1 MNPGVDG
8 GSNYLQLSGKGEDK
22 IIIRWVAYIGLIVL
36 QIPSASPTAQQDV
49 YPAQG
54 NGFAA
59 QIVPALVAVAVLALF
74 AIWLSS
80 KPRRR
85 RKKLKRG
92 PS

>member
-1 MNPGVDG
+1 MNPGVDC
-8 GSNYLQLSGKGEDK
+8 GSNDHRPLSKGKDD
-22 IIIRWVAYIGLIVL
+22 IIIGWVAYIGLIVL
-36 QIPSASPTAQQDV
+36 QIPSASPSPEQDV
-49 YPAQG
+49 YPPQG

-59 QIVPALVAVAVLALF
+59 QIVPALFAIAVLALF

-85 RKKLKRG
+85 RKKLKRP

>member
-1 MNPGVDG
+1 M
-8 GSNYLQLSGKGEDK
+8 
-22 IIIRWVAYIGLIVL
+22 AYIGVIVL
-36 QIPSASPTAQQDV
+36 QIPSASASPEADV
-49 YPAQG
+49 YPAQA

-59 QIVPALVAVAVLALF
+59 QIVPALFAIAVLALF

-85 RKKLKRG
+85 RRSVKRP